1 MGMRREMSAIK
12 DIQAR
17 KIYDSRGN
25 PTLEVDIYLASGVR
39 GRASVPSGAS
49 TGKSETLKL
58 QDMVQSINNVAI
70 LKNSLVGQDAAEQEK
85 NDLLMINTDGTKQKK
100 NLGGNV
106 ILAVSLAM
114 CDAAAKEA
122 NLPLYQYIHSISGIN
137 FDNYSL
143 PTPLFN
149 IVNGGKH
156 ADSNLPFQEFMIVPM
171 VNGTFAQ
178 KLDMGVMVFQH
189 LKQHLKQ
196 MNLSTNVGDEGG
208 FAPALNSNEEAMEV
222 IVDAIQDTG
231 LTPGKDVSLALDVAA
246 SAVADLNAVTYPLP
260 PIAYYEKILTEYP
273 IALIEDPLG
282 EDDWQGW
289 QKITEQ
295 LGNKIKI
302 VGDDIF
308 TTNPELFA
316 KGIEMHVAN
325 SVLIKP
331 DQIGTLTETLR
342 TIRLARDN
350 KYNVVISHRSGETES
365 TFIADLAV
373 GVGADFIKSGAP
385 SRGERVAKYNQLLRI
400 EEEILKRQ

>member
-1 MGMRREMSAIK
+1 MSAIK
-12 DIQAR
+12 DIKAR

-25 PTLEVDIYLASGVR
+25 ATLEVDMYLSSGIR

-49 TGKSETLKL
+49 TGKTETLKL
-58 QDMVQSINNVAI
+58 QDINQSITNVAI
-70 LKNSLVGQDAAEQEK
+70 LKNSLIGQDVTAQEK

-122 NLPLYQYIHSISGIN
+122 KVSLYQYINSISGIKLDS
-137 FDNYSL
+137 FCL

-156 ADSNLPFQEFMIVPM
+156 ADSRLPFQEFMIMPKT
-171 VNGTFAQ
+171 NGTFAQ
-178 KLDMGVMVFQH
+178 KLDTGVTVYHH
-189 LKQHLKQ
+189 LKDHLKQ

-208 FAPALNSNEEAMEV
+208 FAPNLNSNEEAMEV
-222 IVDAIQDTG
+222 IVDAIEGAG
-231 LTPGKDVSLALDVAA
+231 LVPGKDVALALDVAA
-246 SAVADLNAVTYPLP
+246 SAIPDLNAVTYPLA

-273 IALIEDPLG
+273 IDLIEDPLDE
-282 EDDWQGW
+282 EDWTGW
-289 QKITEQ
+289 QKITQ
-295 LGNKIKI
+295 ALGGQIKI

-316 KGIEMHVAN
+316 KGIEMHAAN

-350 KYNVVISHRSGETES
+350 NYNVVISHRSGETES

-373 GVGADFIKSGAP
+373 GVGANFIKSGAP
-385 SRGERVAKYNQLLRI
+385 CRGERVAKYNQLLRI
-400 EEEILKRQ
+400 EEEILSK

>member
-1 MGMRREMSAIK
+1 MSAIK
-12 DIQAR
+12 DIKAR

-25 PTLEVDIYLASGVR
+25 ATLEVDMYLSSGIR

-49 TGKSETLKL
+49 TGKTETLKL
-58 QDMVQSINNVAI
+58 QDINQSITNVAI
-70 LKNSLVGQDAAEQEK
+70 LKNSLIGQDVTAQEK

-122 NLPLYQYIHSISGIN
+122 KVSLYQYINSISGIKLDS
-137 FDNYSL
+137 FRL

-156 ADSNLPFQEFMIVPM
+156 ADSRLPFQEFMIMPKT
-171 VNGTFAQ
+171 NGTFAQ
-178 KLDMGVMVFQH
+178 KLDTGVTVYHH
-189 LKQHLKQ
+189 LKDHLKQ

-208 FAPALNSNEEAMEV
+208 FAPNLNSNEEAMEV
-222 IVDAIQDTG
+222 IVDAIEGAG
-231 LTPGKDVSLALDVAA
+231 LVPGKDVALALDVAA
-246 SAVADLNAVTYPLP
+246 SAIPDLNAVTYPLS

-273 IALIEDPLG
+273 IDLIEDPLDE
-282 EDDWQGW
+282 EDWTGW
-289 QKITEQ
+289 QKITQ
-295 LGNKIKI
+295 ALGGQIKI

-316 KGIEMHVAN
+316 KGIEMHAAN

-350 KYNVVISHRSGETES
+350 NYNVVISHRSGETES

-373 GVGADFIKSGAP
+373 GVGANFIKSGAP
-385 SRGERVAKYNQLLRI
+385 CRGERVAKYNQLLRI
-400 EEEILKRQ
+400 EEEILSK